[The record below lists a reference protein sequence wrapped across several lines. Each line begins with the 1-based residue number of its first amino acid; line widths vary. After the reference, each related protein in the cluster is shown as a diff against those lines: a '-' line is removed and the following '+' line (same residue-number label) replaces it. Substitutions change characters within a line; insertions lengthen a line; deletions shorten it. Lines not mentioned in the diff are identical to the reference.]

1 MDLTENEAKTRRTT
15 IKAATTRL
23 KTYIESA
30 QAQRA
35 TEFDLVERRKKLAT
49 LFVQYDEVQ
58 ARIECLNSDANEAIT
73 ATHAEDRSR
82 FEEAYFQLM
91 SIYDQRINSI
101 EQTRV
106 ASQTSIDTQTAHQNN
121 SESAHIRLP
130 KIQLPI
136 FSGSYEEWYT
146 FHDSFEKLIHS
157 NANLSSIQKF
167 HYLRSS
173 LKDKAAEVVRSFD
186 ITTDNYTEAWQLLNE
201 RFDNKRRMVQTHI
214 KAIFEI
220 PPINKENCTALRSL
234 IDNVLKHF
242 RALKALQRPVDTW
255 DDIMIHLVLTKLDSV
270 TVKEWETSRADSTI
284 PTFKQLTDFLSKRC
298 QALEI
303 ISGKSSGRTSS
314 DVHNSQKAK
323 NPSAHVTTSNLSCIH
338 CKSKHFI
345 FQCESFRKLPGE
357 KRFEIAKN
365 AHFCINCL
373 RSGGH
378 QAKNCTASTCRKC
391 GKPHNTLLHFETS
404 KDEGVKT
411 GMPSNT
417 SNSSCSVTGA
427 SSTNTASPIVTQC
440 TQINDASKVF
450 LSTAIVS
457 VYDRKGELHGC
468 RVLLDSGSQLN
479 FITEDFANRLHL
491 NSRELHMSIS
501 GVAKGTIET
510 KGIVDVSFRSRTNAY
525 VDSIECIVL
534 PKITQKLPQEFCSI
548 SEFTIPSNIV
558 LADPNFNIPSEIDIL
573 IGAQLFWKLICV
585 GQIRACKAH
594 PTLQKTKVGWVI
606 SGKTDGSSDKK
617 IEAVCHLSAINRLN
631 EAIVKFWEVEHDT
644 SSNKMSHYNPNEQI
658 CESHFNQNVRRDT
671 EGRFIV
677 KLPTIDEKLQ
687 QLGDSRE
694 IAKRRFLNLEKR
706 LSTQPLVYSQCDGG
720 GREGA
725 AGSGR
730 IPRIPV

>member
-15 IKAATTRL
+15 IKAVATRL
-23 KTYIESA
+23 KTYIESS

-35 TEFDLVERRKKLAT
+35 TKFDLVEL
-49 LFVQYDEVQ
+49 Q
-58 ARIECLNSDANEAIT
+58 ARIECLTSDTNEAIA
-73 ATHAEDRSR
+73 ATHPEDRTR

-91 SIYDQRINSI
+91 SIYDQRINLI

-106 ASQTSIDTQTAHQNN
+106 ASQSSSDTHTAPQNN

-201 RFDNKRRMVQTHI
+201 RFDNKRRIVQTHI

-242 RALKALQRPVDTW
+242 KALKALQRPVDTW

-284 PTFKQLTDFLSKRC
+284 PTFKQLTEFLSKRC
-298 QALEI
+298 QTLEI
-303 ISGKSSGRTSS
+303 ISGKSSGRTIS

-338 CKSKHFI
+338 CK
-345 FQCESFRKLPGE
+345 
-357 KRFEIAKN
+357 N
-365 AHFCINCL
+365 
-373 RSGGH
+373 
-378 QAKNCTASTCRKC
+378 
-391 GKPHNTLLHFETS
+391 
-404 KDEGVKT
+404 
-411 GMPSNT
+411 MPSNT

-427 SSTNTASPIVTQC
+427 SLTNTASPIVTQC
-440 TQINDASKVF
+440 TQINDASKVL

-525 VDSIECIVL
+525 VDNIECVIL

-558 LADPNFNIPSEIDIL
+558 LANPNFNIPSEIDIL
-573 IGAQLFWKLICV
+573 IGAQLFWKLIYV

-594 PTLQKTKVGWVI
+594 PTLQK
-606 SGKTDGSSDKK
+606 
-617 IEAVCHLSAINRLN
+617 LS
-631 EAIVKFWEVEHDT
+631 
-644 SSNKMSHYNPNEQI
+644 
-658 CESHFNQNVRRDT
+658 
-671 EGRFIV
+671 
-677 KLPTIDEKLQ
+677 
-687 QLGDSRE
+687 
-694 IAKRRFLNLEKR
+694 
-706 LSTQPLVYSQCDGG
+706 
-720 GREGA
+720 
-725 AGSGR
+725 
-730 IPRIPV
+730 